1 MKFTCSCYNNK
12 KILIKDLFDES
23 NNYITINNLSC
34 SSILSSNIIKDNE
47 EGLKCKEHHEYFKY
61 FCKTC
66 LINICN
72 ECKPD
77 HIKFPHKLI
86 KLESNKI
93 YNDEDNY
100 SYNYDFHEEEIESIT
115 IDSEKLDKII
125 TIINSINID
134 ESNIDENIKF
144 VQINYNIFEKVTKDE
159 ENKFYKFLRI
169 IINDYI
175 NYQNIIYYYNI

>member
-12 KILIKDLFDES
+12 KIFIKDLFDES

-34 SSILSSNIIKDNE
+34 SSILSSNNIKEKE
-47 EGLKCKEHHEYFKY
+47 EGLIYKEHHEYFKY

-66 LINICN
+66 LINICD
-72 ECKPD
+72 ECKNN
-77 HIKFPHKLI
+77 HKHFPHKRIEYI
-86 KLESNKI
+86 KT
-93 YNDEDNY
+93 DN
-100 SYNYDFHEEEIESIT
+100 
-115 IDSEKLDKII
+115 EKLDRII

-159 ENKFYKFLRI
+159 ENEFYKFLRTT
-169 IINDYI
+169 INDCC
-175 NYQNIIYYYNI
+175 